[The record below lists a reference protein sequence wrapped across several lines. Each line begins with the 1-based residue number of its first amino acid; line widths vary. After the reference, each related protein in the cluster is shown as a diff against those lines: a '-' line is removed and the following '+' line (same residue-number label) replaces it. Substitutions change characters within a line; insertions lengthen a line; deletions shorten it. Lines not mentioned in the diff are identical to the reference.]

1 MMGRIGDDKI
11 EEVRARADIV
21 EIIGAQV
28 RLRRTGRNFTGL
40 CPFHQEKTPSFSVNP
55 ERGFFHCFGCGAGGT
70 VFNFIMKTEGLT
82 FPEAVRQVARRYGVE
97 VPESGPAGGPSGSER
112 EALYRANQAAADF
125 YESALWKSAAGAGA
139 RAYLEARGIS
149 IATARAFKVGFAP
162 GEPVWLARALE
173 KRSLSEAGLK
183 LGLLKRDPAGI
194 HDNFRA
200 RVMFPI
206 RDVQGRVIAF
216 GGRVLDDRMPKYLN
230 SPESPLYSK
239 TRTLYGLYEARQA
252 IAARDRAILVEG
264 YVDAIML
271 WQAGCKEVVAGCGTA
286 LTVEQLR
293 MLARHTRNV
302 LACFDGDSAGRK
314 ASLRGLEIF
323 LQAGLLGRGIFIPS
337 GFDPD
342 TYVREQ
348 GAESFA
354 RLADSAGFLIDY
366 FLDEQAAAA
375 GKTDAGRAQA
385 AERVAAV
392 LRMVTNNFEFD
403 LLARKAAPLL
413 GVGEELLRREAHRP
427 AAAQSRG
434 DARPAR
440 TSAAAPRARPDAGG
454 RAEIGLIAIA
464 LLHPQLRAEIAAA
477 APEQNYADAELA
489 QALMEVCTRT
499 EPHQALIGWAAERLT
514 AEQQA
519 AIAELAVGGFIETRE
534 EAHRLLGDCV
544 VALDER
550 RRRREVES
558 LKRRASASPTS
569 HLKGDRAV
577 TDAQAVISLRRESQT
592 RG

>member
-1 MMGRIGDDKI
+1 MGRIGDDKI

-28 RLRRTGRNFTGL
+28 RLRRAGRNFTGL

-82 FPEAVRQVARRYGVE
+82 FPEAVRQIARRYGVE

-125 YESALWKSAAGAGA
+125 FEGALWKSAAGAGA

-149 IATARAFKVGFAP
+149 TATAHAYKVGFAP
-162 GEPVWLARALE
+162 GEPVWLSRALE
-173 KRSLSEAGLK
+173 KRGLSEAGLK

-194 HDNFRA
+194 HDMFRA

-206 RDVQGRVIAF
+206 RDVQGRVVAF

-239 TRTLYGLYEARQA
+239 TRTLYGLFEARQA

-271 WQAGCKEVVAGCGTA
+271 WQAGFKEVIAGCGTA

-302 LACFDGDSAGRK
+302 LACFDGDGAGRK
-314 ASLRGLEIF
+314 ASLRALEIF

-342 TYVREQ
+342 TFVREQ

-354 RLADSAGFLIDY
+354 RLADSAELLIDY
-366 FLDEQAAAA
+366 FLGVQAEAA
-375 GKTDAGRAQA
+375 GRSIAARAQA

-413 GVGEELLRREAHRP
+413 GVGEELLRREARR
-427 AAAQSRG
+427 AAPHSRG
-434 DARPAR
+434 EALAAR
-440 TSAAAPRARPDAGG
+440 TSAPAVRARADAGA

-477 APEQNYADAELA
+477 APEQNYADLELA

-499 EPHQALIGWAAERLT
+499 EPHEALIGWAAERLT

-519 AIAELAVGGFIETRE
+519 AIAEMAVGGFIDTRE

-558 LKRRASASPTS
+558 LKRSANASPTS

-577 TDAQAVISLRRESQT
+577 ADAQAVISLRRESQT

>member
-28 RLRRTGRNFTGL
+28 RLRRAGRNFTGL

-82 FPEAVRQVARRYGVE
+82 FPEAVRQIARRYGVE

-149 IATARAFKVGFAP
+149 TATAHAYKVGFAP
-162 GEPVWLARALE
+162 GEPVWLSRALE
-173 KRSLSEAGLK
+173 KRGLSEAGLK

-194 HDNFRA
+194 HDMFRA

-206 RDVQGRVIAF
+206 RDVQGRVVAF

-239 TRTLYGLYEARQA
+239 TRTLYGLFEARQA

-271 WQAGCKEVVAGCGTA
+271 WQAGFKEVIAGCGTA

-302 LACFDGDSAGRK
+302 LACFDGDGAGRK
-314 ASLRGLEIF
+314 ASLRALEIF

-342 TYVREQ
+342 TFVREQ

-354 RLADSAGFLIDY
+354 RLADSAELLIDY
-366 FLDEQAAAA
+366 FLGVQAEAA
-375 GKTDAGRAQA
+375 GRSIAARAQA

-413 GVGEELLRREAHRP
+413 GVGEELLRREARR
-427 AAAQSRG
+427 AAPHSRG
-434 DARPAR
+434 EALAAR
-440 TSAAAPRARPDAGG
+440 TSAPAVRARADAGA

-477 APEQNYADAELA
+477 APEQNYADLELA

-499 EPHQALIGWAAERLT
+499 EPHEALIGWAAERLT

-519 AIAELAVGGFIETRE
+519 AIAEMAVGGFIDTRE

-558 LKRRASASPTS
+558 LKRSANASPTS

-577 TDAQAVISLRRESQT
+577 ADAQAVISLRRESQT